1 MVKEVI
7 LRRILVILHD
17 EMGGFDY
24 LNIVGLSLTN
34 LSLYDSDHVLSS
46 KGNRS
51 ITNQHYLSIPSVHSS
66 MSEHTGCSPCPRH
79 PILQLH
85 LNPPG

>member
-1 MVKEVI
+1 MTHFDHFEN
-7 LRRILVILHD
+7 
-17 EMGGFDY
+17 EMEGFDY
-24 LNIVGLSLTN
+24 LNNVGLSLRN
-34 LSLYDSDHVLSS
+34 MSHYDGNHVLSQR
-46 KGNRS
+46 GNPS